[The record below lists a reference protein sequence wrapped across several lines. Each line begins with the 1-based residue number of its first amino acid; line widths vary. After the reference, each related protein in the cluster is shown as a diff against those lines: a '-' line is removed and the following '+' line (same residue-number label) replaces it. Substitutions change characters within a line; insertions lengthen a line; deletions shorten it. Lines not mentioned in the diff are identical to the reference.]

1 MYARVRARAQLPGRL
16 PSPFR
21 PHILFWFHLVVYV
34 GHNPFQ
40 MQDRAIQQA
49 QAQQHGAAHDTLRLE
64 VEERI
69 RVGMQRR
76 DESFLKEM
84 FARKCAQQG
93 TEPFISRGNLSEVL
107 QEVGIEVSVKE
118 TEVLFDEFDTD
129 SNNGLDET
137 EFIALVSKP
146 TVSDEWA
153 RSLPLCELLADSIP
167 REVGVHPLRTL
178 SCLGAETIQV
188 ACECF
193 SRALQQIL
201 MQRQADL
208 RRAFQASD
216 SNTKADFRDSKF
228 SIVPV
233 SCGNVHDY
241 HRGLQERIG
250 KSALRRLWLHLLT

>member
-1 MYARVRARAQLPGRL
+1 M
-16 PSPFR
+16 
-21 PHILFWFHLVVYV
+21 
-34 GHNPFQ
+34 
-40 MQDRAIQQA
+40 QQA
-49 QAQQHGAAHDTLRLE
+49 QQTGAAHDTLRLE
-64 VEERI
+64 IEKRI

-76 DESFLKEM
+76 DESYLKEM
-84 FARKCAQQG
+84 FARKCVKEGGA
-93 TEPFISRGNLSEVL
+93 EPFISRGILCEVL

-129 SNNGLDET
+129 NNNGLDET
-137 EFIALVSKP
+137 EFMALISKP
-146 TVSDEWA
+146 TALDEWA

-178 SCLGAETIQV
+178 SCLEAETIQV

-193 SRALQQIL
+193 SRALQKIL
-201 MQRQADL
+201 IQRQADL
-208 RRAFQASD
+208 RCAFQASD
-216 SNTKADFRDSKF
+216 SNTTGDVGDSKF

-233 SCGNVHDY
+233 SCGNVYDY